1 MTENKLQI
9 RAKVLSAIVGL
20 QNNSQNVDFIK
31 QTIKDLSEISDKSTL
46 LSVLSKEFLKENSEI
61 KDYTIAFLMNELI
74 NKEALELHLFELLAN
89 PKIKDSIKAKVVSVL
104 RENGKHVNYEQY
116 VNYFENP
123 DEIIDADT
131 TKLLENARVNPE
143 SQIDFLD
150 FMNAL
155 PDEEKEMLVT
165 SLADD
170 YDGDNLANI
179 LIPIIL
185 SQPYSDI
192 SQIAIKSIGETK
204 SHLAYPVL
212 KWLEENIDELSVKS
226 NIQKS
231 LSLLKLS
238 GVKEDITKEY
248 YKKLLENSPVYKCLM
263 NYPDGHGNNGIIFSR
278 KNEAGFIQM
287 FALVINDIDGIID
300 CFGFN
305 EISEGEF
312 NRILKKFYLNE
323 NIVEISPEICKYF
336 ICNAEKI
343 SRLKFKEISYEYIA
357 WKSIINDIDYNEI
370 DLTQNLKKVNLDEKL
385 LKKLYKKSY
394 FDKWFIT
401 TSDNEEFDK
410 LTDTLVEK
418 KSVSAELFLEEA
430 KKVKDQIFTPV
441 FLQHLNRRLVVS
453 SYLDSIS
460 FNEFESSLLY
470 SLTDDTEIKELFLT
484 DILKKSIYEF
494 FLNEKE
500 RYESLQ
506 KATTIFAQKANKD
519 SAKIDIDFVKNSI
532 KEIEEK
538 WA

>member
-131 TKLLENARVNPE
+131 AKLLENARVNPE

-212 KWLEENIDELSVKS
+212 KWLEENIDELSVKA

-312 NRILKKFYLNE
+312 NRILKKFYINE

-385 LKKLYKKSY
+385 LNKLYEKSY

-519 SAKIDIDFVKNSI
+519 SAKIDIDFVKKSI

>member
-31 QTIKDLSEISDKSTL
+31 QTIKDLSEISDKSAL

-131 TKLLENARVNPE
+131 AKLLENARVNPE

-212 KWLEENIDELSVKS
+212 KWLEENIDELSVKA

-312 NRILKKFYLNE
+312 NRILKKFYINE

-385 LKKLYKKSY
+385 LNKLYEKSY
-394 FDKWFIT
+394 FDKWIIT

-441 FLQHLNRRLVVS
+441 FLQHLNRRLIVS

>member
-131 TKLLENARVNPE
+131 AKLLENARVNPE

-212 KWLEENIDELSVKS
+212 KWLEENIDELSVKA

-312 NRILKKFYLNE
+312 NRILKKFYINE

-370 DLTQNLKKVNLDEKL
+370 DLTQNLKKVNVDEKL
-385 LKKLYKKSY
+385 LNKLYEKSY

-519 SAKIDIDFVKNSI
+519 SAKIDIDFVKKSI

>member
-131 TKLLENARVNPE
+131 AKLLENARVNPE

-212 KWLEENIDELSVKS
+212 KWLEENIDELSVKA

-312 NRILKKFYLNE
+312 NRILKKFYINE

-370 DLTQNLKKVNLDEKL
+370 DLTQNLKKVNVDEKL
-385 LKKLYKKSY
+385 LNKLYEKSY

-532 KEIEEK
+532 NEIEEK

>member
-131 TKLLENARVNPE
+131 AKLLENARVNPE

-212 KWLEENIDELSVKS
+212 KWLEENIDDLSVKS

-385 LKKLYKKSY
+385 LNKLYEKSY

>member
-212 KWLEENIDELSVKS
+212 KWLEENIDDLSVKS

-312 NRILKKFYLNE
+312 NRILKKFYINE

-385 LKKLYKKSY
+385 LNKLYEKSY

-470 SLTDDTEIKELFLT
+470 SLTDNTEIKEIFLT

>member
-1 MTENKLQI
+1 
-9 RAKVLSAIVGL
+9 
-20 QNNSQNVDFIK
+20 
-31 QTIKDLSEISDKSTL
+31 
-46 LSVLSKEFLKENSEI
+46 
-61 KDYTIAFLMNELI
+61 
-74 NKEALELHLFELLAN
+74 
-89 PKIKDSIKAKVVSVL
+89 
-104 RENGKHVNYEQY
+104 
-116 VNYFENP
+116 
-123 DEIIDADT
+123 
-131 TKLLENARVNPE
+131 
-143 SQIDFLD
+143 
-150 FMNAL
+150 MNAL

>member
-46 LSVLSKEFLKENSEI
+46 LSVLSKEFIKENSEI

-131 TKLLENARVNPE
+131 AKLLENARVNPE

-212 KWLEENIDELSVKS
+212 KWLEENIDELSVKA

-385 LKKLYKKSY
+385 LKKLYEKSY

-470 SLTDDTEIKELFLT
+470 SLTDNTEIKEIFLT